1 MEQDQ
6 NIKANIRTVV
16 VTGASSGAG
25 RAIALAFAANGDRVV
40 IAARNIDAL
49 KDLAVECE
57 NAGGATE
64 CVACDTADY
73 HQVLNL
79 AATAAKI
86 GTGIDVWINNAGV
99 LAIGSF
105 DQTPMEVSEQVIK
118 TNLLGYMHGAHAV
131 MPYFK
136 KQGFG
141 ILINNISIGG
151 FLPVPFGAGYSAAK
165 FGLRGFS
172 ASLKSELKKYP
183 NIHVCD
189 AFPGFLDTPGIQHAA
204 NYTGKVLKPGPVV
217 YDPNRLAHEV
227 FKLSLNPRS
236 EKMVGSFSIL
246 MRLSRALFPSLTTA
260 IAGSVIRTYLKHA
273 KTIAPTNGNIFSP
286 VAYGNSVHGG
296 WGIPGKPKAHRKYV
310 ALGAGLLLGALLIK
324 RKW

>member
-1 MEQDQ
+1 MELDQ
-6 NIKANIRTVV
+6 NKKTTMRTVV
-16 VTGASSGAG
+16 ITGASSGAG
-25 RAIALAFAANGDRVV
+25 RAIALAFAANGDHVV
-40 IAARNIDAL
+40 ISARNIDAL
-49 KDLAVECE
+49 KELAAECE
-57 NAGGATE
+57 SLGGSAK
-64 CVACDTADY
+64 CVACDVSDY

-79 AATAAKI
+79 AAEAANI
-86 GTGIDVWINNAGV
+86 GSTIDVWVNNAGV

-118 TNLLGYMHGAHAV
+118 TNLLGYMYSAHAV
-131 MPYFK
+131 LPYFK

-151 FLPVPFGAGYSAAK
+151 FLPVPFGTGYSAAK

-172 ASLKSELKKYP
+172 ASLKSELRKYP

-189 AFPGFLDTPGIQHAA
+189 AFPGFLDTPGMQHAA

-217 YDPNRLAHEV
+217 YDPNRLAHEI
-227 FKLSLNPRS
+227 FKLSLNPKP
-236 EKMVGSFSIL
+236 EKMVGSFSIF
-246 MRLSRALFPSLTTA
+246 MRLSRTLFPSLTTA
-260 IAGSVIRTYLKHA
+260 IAGSAIRTYLKYA
-273 KTIAPTNGNIFSP
+273 QAIAPTNGNIFSP

-310 ALGAGLLLGALLIK
+310 ILGAGLLLSTLLIK

>member
-6 NIKANIRTVV
+6 NIKTTSRTVV
-16 VTGASSGAG
+16 ITGASSGAG

-49 KDLAVECE
+49 KDLAAECE
-57 NAGGATE
+57 SVGGAAE
-64 CVACDTADY
+64 CVACDTSDY

-79 AATAAKI
+79 AATAASI
-86 GTGIDVWINNAGV
+86 GTGIDVWVNNAGV

-118 TNLLGYMHGAHAV
+118 TNLLGYMYGAHAV

-136 KQGFG
+136 KQGQG

-172 ASLKSELKKYP
+172 ASLKSELRQYR

-189 AFPGFLDTPGIQHAA
+189 AFPGFLDTPGMQHAA

-217 YDPNRLAHEV
+217 YDPNRLAHEI

-236 EKMVGSFSIL
+236 EKMVGSFSTI
-246 MRLSRALFPSLTTA
+246 MRLSRALFPTLTTT
-260 IAGSVIRTYLKHA
+260 IAASVIRTYLKHA
-273 KTIAPTNGNIFSP
+273 KAIEPTNGNIFSP
-286 VAYGNSVHGG
+286 VSYGNSVHGG
-296 WGIPGKPKAHRKYV
+296 WGIPGRPKAHRKYV
-310 ALGAGLLLGALLIK
+310 ALGAGLLLSALLIK
-324 RKW
+324 KKW

>member
-6 NIKANIRTVV
+6 NIKTTSRTVV
-16 VTGASSGAG
+16 ITGASSGAG

-49 KDLAVECE
+49 KDLAAECE
-57 NAGGATE
+57 SVGGTAE
-64 CVACDTADY
+64 CVACDTSDY
-73 HQVLNL
+73 HQMLNL
-79 AATAAKI
+79 ATTAASI

-105 DQTPMEVSEQVIK
+105 DHTPMEVSQQVIK
-118 TNLLGYMHGAHAV
+118 TNLLGYMYGAHAV

-136 KQGFG
+136 KQGHG

-172 ASLKSELKKYP
+172 ASLKSELREYP

-189 AFPGFLDTPGIQHAA
+189 AFPGFLDTPGMQHAA

-217 YDPNRLAHEV
+217 YDPNRLADEV
-227 FKLSLNPRS
+227 FKLSLNPKS
-236 EKMVGSFSIL
+236 EKMVGSFSTI
-246 MRLSRALFPSLTTA
+246 MRLSRALFPTLTTTF
-260 IAGSVIRTYLKHA
+260 AGSVIRTYLKHA
-273 KTIAPTNGNIFSP
+273 KAIEPTNGNIFSP

-296 WGIPGKPKAHRKYV
+296 WGIPGRPKAHRKYV
-310 ALGAGLLLGALLIK
+310 ALGAGLLLSALLIK
-324 RKW
+324 KKW

>member
-6 NIKANIRTVV
+6 NIKTTSRTVV
-16 VTGASSGAG
+16 ITGASSGAG

-40 IAARNIDAL
+40 IAARNIHAL
-49 KDLAVECE
+49 KDLAAECE
-57 NAGGATE
+57 SVGGIAE
-64 CVACDTADY
+64 CFACDTSDY

-79 AATAAKI
+79 AATAASI
-86 GTGIDVWINNAGV
+86 GTGIDVWVNNAGV

-105 DQTPMEVSEQVIK
+105 DHTPMEVSEQVIK
-118 TNLLGYMHGAHAV
+118 TNLLGYMYGAHAV

-172 ASLKSELKKYP
+172 ASLKSELREYP

-217 YDPNRLAHEV
+217 YDPNRLAHDI
-227 FKLSLNPRS
+227 FKLSLNPKS
-236 EKMVGSFSIL
+236 EKMVGSFSTI
-246 MRLSRALFPSLTTA
+246 MRLSRALFPTLTTT

-273 KTIAPTNGNIFSP
+273 KTIAPTNDNIFSP

-296 WGIPGKPKAHRKYV
+296 WGIPGRPKAHRKCV
-310 ALGAGLLLGALLIK
+310 ALGAGLLLSALLIK
-324 RKW
+324 KKW